1 MKIDLQKQVTD
12 RILAKLAEGVVPWHK
27 PWKAYGSGA
36 MPRNAITNRPY
47 SGANVVLLW
56 IEAEEKGYTSP
67 LWLTHKQALEA
78 SGGEGGVRKGEKGTR
93 VLFWSTYRKKG
104 ANGCED
110 EGVASKL
117 GMFMKSYVVF
127 NVEQCDGVDHLID
140 RKPRIINPGVRDMLA
155 DEFVR
160 STGADVR
167 HGESRAYYASKGDYV
182 NLPAFEAFT
191 GVEAYYGTA
200 FHELTHWTG
209 AEHRLNRTFGKR
221 FGDAAYSAEEL
232 VAELGSA
239 FLCAEFG
246 FDNQTLDNS
255 AAYIEHWS
263 SFLKEHGGAFI
274 SAASKASR
282 ATEYMRE
289 LAMNAEP
296 ILIAAE

>member
-1 MKIDLQKQVTD
+1 MKIDLYKQTTD
-12 RILAKLAEGVVPWHK
+12 RILAKLAEGVVPWRK
-27 PWKAYGSGA
+27 PWRSYGSGA

-47 SGANVVLLW
+47 SGANVVLTW
-56 IEAEEKGYTSP
+56 ITAEERGYTSP

-78 SGGEGGVRKGEKGTR
+78 SGGEGGVRKGEKGTH
-93 VLFWSTYRKKG
+93 VLFWGSYRKPG
-104 ANGCED
+104 ED
-110 EGVASKL
+110 DSEPAKVA
-117 GMFMKSYVVF
+117 MFLKSYTVF
-127 NVEQCDGVDHLID
+127 NVAQCDGLDHLID
-140 RKPRIINPGVRDMLA
+140 RKPRIVNPGVRDMLA

-167 HGESRAYYASKGDYV
+167 HGESRAYYAANGDYV

-191 GVEAYYGTA
+191 GSEEYYSVL
-200 FHELTHWTG
+200 FHELTHWSG

-255 AAYIEHWS
+255 AAYIDHWS
-263 SFLKEHGGAFI
+263 SFLKQNDRAFI
-274 SAASKASR
+274 AAASAASKA
-282 ATEYMRE
+282 TEFMRN
-289 LAMNAEP
+289 LAMQAEP
-296 ILIAAE
+296 VPVAA